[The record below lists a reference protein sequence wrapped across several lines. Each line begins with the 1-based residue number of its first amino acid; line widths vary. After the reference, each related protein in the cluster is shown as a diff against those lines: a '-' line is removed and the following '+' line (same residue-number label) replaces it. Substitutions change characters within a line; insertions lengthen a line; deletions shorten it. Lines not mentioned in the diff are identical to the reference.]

1 MVSLDDARNA
11 RVMRR
16 EHSDDRIAEIVR
28 SGLEQGRRVIQHD
41 RAGTLRTDGRE
52 RRRTDIRRSDTV
64 EKRELFRVGKHD
76 LRELRPVE
84 RTVFVSHAAE
94 RRVQCVQHFAAFRT
108 ESAVD
113 RVRVHPA
120 CAERAHACRN
130 RALSRTAAA
139 GQSDD
144 FHLFHFHC
152 STYGLK
158 TSYKSMVYLINQ
170 LN

>member
-28 SGLEQGRRVIQHD
+28 ARLEQRRRVIQHD
-41 RAGTLRTDGRE
+41 RAGALRTDGRE

-94 RRVQCVQHFAAFRT
+94 RRIERVKHCAVFRA
-108 ESAVD
+108 EFAVD

-130 RALSRTAAA
+130 RALARPAPA
-139 GQSDD
+139 GQADD
-144 FHLFHFHC
+144 FH
-152 STYGLK
+152 
-158 TSYKSMVYLINQ
+158 
-170 LN
+170 